1 MYTQNR
7 KYQNN
12 YKGFTYKLEELG
24 NFTSA
29 FVTAKIVINE
39 DTLTNIKQKA
49 SYFNEEFN
57 IPFDNGDSLQCQIFN
72 FDDELTIYFD
82 NNDFKIPE
90 KYRSKRYID
99 YKCKVIIDHLI
110 NEYSNGKTSYNKAPK
125 IPVSL

>member
-1 MYTQNR
+1 MYTQNK
-7 KYQNN
+7 KYQNT
-12 YKGFTYKLEELG
+12 YKGFTYKLEEIG
-24 NFTSA
+24 NFTSSV
-29 FVTAKIVINE
+29 VTAKIVIDE

-57 IPFDNGDSLQCQIFN
+57 IPFANGDSLQCQIFN

-110 NEYSNGKTSYNKAPK
+110 NEYSNDLYAKNQAPK